1 MAGFSVTLT
10 LILNLT
16 LRLSPVSS
24 GLGFMR
30 HFVLIFC
37 LGTLSLI
44 PQAQAQ
50 NQLTPSDQS
59 QSDSQPNTPEL
70 KEPPYEQQLIRLSE
84 ILGAL
89 HYLRPLC
96 GHDEKDEWRQRMY
109 ALLDAEVQNELRRRR
124 LVERF
129 NQSYRGF
136 ASVYQSCTPA
146 AIEASRRFANEGAKI
161 TQDVT
166 GKYSRD

>member
-1 MAGFSVTLT
+1 MTDTA
-10 LILNLT
+10 
-16 LRLSPVSS
+16 RLKGWTRIFAKLAWPTGRGICFGLMLLSIVAAPAAFAQSSP
-24 GLGFMR
+24 
-30 HFVLIFC
+30 
-37 LGTLSLI
+37 
-44 PQAQAQ
+44 
-50 NQLTPSDQS
+50 QS
-59 QSDSQPNTPEL
+59 PGQPVQPEL

-96 GHDEKDEWRQRMY
+96 GHDEADEWRQRMY
-109 ALLDAEVQNELRRRR
+109 SLLGAEVQNELRRRR

-136 ASVYQSCTPA
+136 ASVYQTCTPA
-146 AIEASRRFANEGAKI
+146 AVEASRRFADEGVII
-161 TQDVT
+161 TQEVT

>member
-1 MAGFSVTLT
+1 MTELAKRKAWMRSCVAPARSLGRGVCAGLM
-10 LILNLT
+10 L
-16 LRLSPVSS
+16 LSIAAAPSAFAQSS
-24 GLGFMR
+24 
-30 HFVLIFC
+30 
-37 LGTLSLI
+37 
-44 PQAQAQ
+44 PQSPGKPAQ
-50 NQLTPSDQS
+50 
-59 QSDSQPNTPEL
+59 PEL

-96 GHDEKDEWRQRMY
+96 GHDEADEWRQRMY
-109 ALLDAEVQNELRRRR
+109 SLLGAEVQNELRRRR

-136 ASVYQSCTPA
+136 ASVYQTCTPA
-146 AIEASRRFANEGAKI
+146 AIEASRRFANEGVII
-161 TQDVT
+161 TQEVT

>member
-1 MAGFSVTLT
+1 MKPSR
-10 LILNLT
+10 LNGSGICFAL
-16 LRLSPVSS
+16 LLLSINCIPSALAQSS
-24 GLGFMR
+24 
-30 HFVLIFC
+30 
-37 LGTLSLI
+37 
-44 PQAQAQ
+44 PQS
-50 NQLTPSDQS
+50 PGKPDQ
-59 QSDSQPNTPEL
+59 PEL

-96 GHDEKDEWRQRMY
+96 GHDEDDEWRQRMY
-109 ALLDAEVQNELRRRR
+109 SLLGAEVQNELRRRR

-136 ASVYQSCTPA
+136 ASVYQTCTPA
-146 AIEASRRFANEGAKI
+146 AVESSRRFAEEGVII
-161 TQDVT
+161 TQEVT